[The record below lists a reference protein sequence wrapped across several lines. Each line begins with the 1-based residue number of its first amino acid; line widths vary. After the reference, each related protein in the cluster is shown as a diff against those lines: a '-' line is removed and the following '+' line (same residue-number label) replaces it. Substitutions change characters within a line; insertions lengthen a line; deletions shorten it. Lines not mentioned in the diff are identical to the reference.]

1 VRKQEERRK
10 GAARATAKLR
20 GEESSSES
28 ETLGDNEEDEEG
40 EIISSP
46 CSPPPPPLKSLP
58 LPGVLSGQQ
67 IGVPASARQA
77 KCPRADAGE
86 VSSPSS
92 QPSLALVCSVLWGM
106 HAYLT
111 GV

>member
-46 CSPPPPPLKSLP
+46 CSPPPPLKSLP